1 MKTLIDPSSGPPAG
15 EELSFGEQS
24 GVLSSGVRGH
34 RFRSQQR
41 PPKEKR

>member
-1 MKTLIDPSSGPPAG
+1 MGPVGAVG
-15 EELSFGEQS
+15 EELSFDEPS
-24 GVLSSGVRGH
+24 GVLSPGAEGH